1 MKHFLLFS
9 FSLLL
14 CVGVACASPA
24 KPISKEQLPAAAQQ
38 FLNDYFSSDEVT
50 LARED
55 GNIMRR
61 EYEVTLDNGTYIEF
75 SADGQWREVTSRDAL
90 PSGIVPRS
98 IETFVA
104 KRYPSQVI
112 YHIER
117 GRREWEVGLSSGVEL
132 TFDRTY
138 RLIDIDD

>member
-14 CVGVACASPA
+14 CVGVACASPTR
-24 KPISKEQLPAAAQQ
+24 PISKEQLPAAAQQ
-38 FLNDYFSSDEVT
+38 FLNDYFSSAEVT

-55 GNIMRR
+55 GPVVRR

-117 GRREWEVGLSSGVEL
+117 GRRDWEVGLSNGVEL
-132 TFDRTY
+132 TFDRVY

>member
-38 FLNDYFSSDEVT
+38 FLNDYFSSEKIT

-55 GNIMRR
+55 GPVVRR

-98 IETFVA
+98 IETFVS

-117 GRREWEVGLSSGVEL
+117 GRRDWEVGLSNGVEL
-132 TFDRTY
+132 TFDRVY

>member
-24 KPISKEQLPAAAQQ
+24 RPISKEQLPSEAQQ
-38 FLNDYFSSDEVT
+38 FLQEYFSSAEVT

-55 GNIMRR
+55 GPVVRR

-98 IETFVA
+98 IESFVA

-117 GRREWEVGLSSGVEL
+117 GRRDWEVGLSNGVEL